1 MFNLEFE
8 AYKQKKLQK
17 FKCENTIKMNLLKY
31 EILGYVLLNNSY
43 NYKFPNLIM
52 SFEID
57 AASISSLEEFKN
69 KIIENINKQYNDYNI
84 LGAYINI
91 NAIYI
96 NDIMYGSACF
106 PIDDMFINFK
116 DYKLTKEDEENL
128 LKAWNNEI

>member
-1 MFNLEFE
+1 MFNFEFE

-17 FKCENTIKMNLLKY
+17 FKCENTIEMNLLKY
-31 EILGYVLLNNSY
+31 EILGYALLNSSY
-43 NYKFPNLIM
+43 NYKVPNLIM
-52 SFEID
+52 PFEID
-57 AASISSLEEFKN
+57 ADSISSLEEFKN

-84 LGAYINI
+84 LGAYINV

-96 NDIMYGSACF
+96 NDIMCGSACF
-106 PIDDMFINFK
+106 SIDDMFINFK

>member
-17 FKCENTIKMNLLKY
+17 FKCENNIEMNLLKY
-31 EILGYVLLNNSY
+31 EILGYVLLNSSY
-43 NYKFPNLIM
+43 NYKVPNLIM

-96 NDIMYGSACF
+96 NDIMCGSACF
-106 PIDDMFINFK
+106 SIDDMFINFK